1 MNGWNAE
8 RRLARIAKVAGV
20 EVNRRMTPEEKL
32 RQATVLTGVDRAKSQ
47 VFHRALA
54 AGCLKQGWPLEH
66 RMTLWTLG
74 VYANVFPVRHLYG
87 DARSVMGPIQFAGP
101 DFALAHSELNL
112 FWSDQVLVA
121 LALKRRDAPGTDKR
135 PYRQAGAGPYDRA

>member
-1 MNGWNAE
+1 MSGWTAE

-20 EVNRRMTPEEKL
+20 EVNRRMAPEEK
-32 RQATVLTGVDRAKSQ
+32 VLQERVVTSVDRQRSQ

-54 AGCLKQGWPLEH
+54 SACKRQGWPLEH
-66 RMTLWTLG
+66 RLTLWTLAT
-74 VYANVFPVRHLYG
+74 YANVFPVRHLYG

-101 DFALAHSELNL
+101 DFTLAHSELNL

-121 LALKRRDAPGTDKR
+121 LALKRCDAPGRDKR

>member
-1 MNGWNAE
+1 MSGWTSE

-20 EVNRRMTPEEKL
+20 EVDRRMTFEEKW
-32 RQATVLTGVDRAKSQ
+32 RQERVLTSVEGSRSQ

-54 AGCLKQGWPLEH
+54 SACLRQGWPLEH
-66 RMTLWTLG
+66 RLTLWT
-74 VYANVFPVRHLYG
+74 VATYANVFPVRHLYG

-101 DFALAHSELNL
+101 DFALVHSELNL

-135 PYRQAGAGPYDRA
+135 PYRQDGAGPYDRA